1 VSQRSRR
8 IAVDAGLLTLLA
20 LAGLAIA
27 ADVPLLRPLA
37 VLLALLLVPG
47 GAVLTCARVDDP
59 AGRAGIAIAMSIAIG
74 ALLAAA
80 LAQAHMLDP
89 WRFGVLLAVP
99 AAMLLA
105 LDMYIAEPG
114 DDASRAEP

>member
-1 VSQRSRR
+1 MSARGPR
-8 IAVDAGLLTLLA
+8 IAADAVLLTLLA
-20 LAGLAIA
+20 VAGLAIA
-27 ADVPLLRPLA
+27 GDIAVLRPLA

-47 GAVLTCARVDDP
+47 AAVLTCARVDDP
-59 AGRAGIAIAMSIAIG
+59 ASRAGIAIAMSIAIG

-89 WRFGVLLAVP
+89 WRFGVLLAIP

-105 LDMYIAEPG
+105 LDIYIAEPG
-114 DDASRAEP
+114 DDAPRVEP